1 MSNLSV
7 NAIRFL
13 GIDAINKANSG
24 HPGVVMGA
32 APMAYSLFTKQLRI
46 NPAQPNW
53 INRDRF
59 ILSAGHGS
67 MLLYA
72 LLHLSGFEDVSM
84 DEIKS
89 FRQWGSKTPGHP
101 EFGHTAGIDA
111 TTGPLVKGFQLPL
124 VLPKQNVSWQPNIT
138 AKATIS
144 LTTILTLSV
153 EMET

>member
-1 MSNLSV
+1 
-7 NAIRFL
+7 
-13 GIDAINKANSG
+13 
-24 HPGVVMGA
+24 
-32 APMAYSLFTKQLRI
+32 
-46 NPAQPNW
+46 
-53 INRDRF
+53 
-59 ILSAGHGS
+59 

-111 TTGPLVKGFQLPL
+111 TTGPLGQGISTATG
-124 VLPKQNVSWQPNIT
+124 LPKQNVSWQPNIT
-138 AKATIS
+138 VKATIS

>member
-1 MSNLSV
+1 MV
-7 NAIRFL
+7 QCF
-13 GIDAINKANSG
+13 
-24 HPGVVMGA
+24 
-32 APMAYSLFTKQLRI
+32 
-46 NPAQPNW
+46 
-53 INRDRF
+53 
-59 ILSAGHGS
+59 
-67 MLLYA
+67 LYA

-111 TTGPLVKGFQLPL
+111 TTGPLGQGISTATGFAQAERFLAA
-124 VLPKQNVSWQPNIT
+124 NIT

-153 EMET
+153 ETET